1 MDDFKKVAV
10 GLYELVLEEH
20 AMLAI
25 TSLIGSKD
33 AFKRFLDVA
42 TKVNDYLVQHHDDF
56 EKAILE
62 VEANEMLNQEIK

>member
-10 GLYELVLEEH
+10 EFYKLALEEH

-25 TSLIGSKD
+25 NSLIGSKD

-56 EKAILE
+56 EKAVLE
-62 VEANEMLNQEIK
+62 VEANEMLNSEV